1 MPEILSTSDTLSFT
15 SDLIQ
20 FQSMVVGRIG
30 VAMEIAPVPAGV
42 ESRSG
47 QEAVLAPH
55 QRTMVNIV
63 TALFFN

>member
-1 MPEILSTSDTLSFT
+1 MILSILYILSFT
-15 SDLIQ
+15 SDFIQ

-30 VAMEIAPVPAGV
+30 VAMEIALVPAGV
-42 ESRSG
+42 EFRSG

-63 TALFFN
+63 PALLFN